1 MISKGAIDRMVY
13 LLFALLFCSTYLF
26 VHISAGGA
34 TTTPFLSQYKAIG
47 FVPRKILISSA
58 SNDDIEVSCN
68 FIIYVLLDAM
78 KALGVQHNCSKYN
91 DESIRVGYGRFCT
104 FKPKESSGG
113 GPELWFGSVK
123 GLEPHL
129 STTFDPHYQGI
140 SRTNVTIIKCQT
152 DEETPCP
159 LNAIVHAQVVNDN
172 NGCTR
177 FEFNCPDYARKKT
190 RKQLHNVV
198 GGMSTS
204 AIVVIQLAA
213 FLVWENLIM
222 KY

>member
-1 MISKGAIDRMVY
+1 MD
-13 LLFALLFCSTYLF
+13 
-26 VHISAGGA
+26 ISAGGA

-113 GPELWFGSVK
+113 GPEL
-123 GLEPHL
+123 
-129 STTFDPHYQGI
+129 
-140 SRTNVTIIKCQT
+140 
-152 DEETPCP
+152 
-159 LNAIVHAQVVNDN
+159 
-172 NGCTR
+172 
-177 FEFNCPDYARKKT
+177 
-190 RKQLHNVV
+190 
-198 GGMSTS
+198 
-204 AIVVIQLAA
+204 
-213 FLVWENLIM
+213 
-222 KY
+222 